1 MHAVQRSRVGG
12 GARYGKRGAMR
23 RKKNNRPRNKKADDQ
38 SDCKTAT
45 QIWRAGTRA
54 VGNGL
59 MFALAAWSVQAQ
71 TDATALSLDVSGKIG
86 KTNDAAHRS
95 YRFAEAQLLAL
106 PAHSITTATTWTPRS
121 TFTGPL
127 LADILKTVG
136 AYGTQVE
143 IRTLDDY
150 TYTVPVSD
158 CDRYGVVVAYSMN
171 GRRLKISDFGPLF
184 LIYPRDAFPDEL
196 AGASGDSKFVWQ
208 IKALIVK

>member
-1 MHAVQRSRVGG
+1 MTKVTARMKRRF
-12 GARYGKRGAMR
+12 GAGASARWAM
-23 RKKNNRPRNKKADDQ
+23 
-38 SDCKTAT
+38 
-45 QIWRAGTRA
+45 
-54 VGNGL
+54 GL
-59 MFALAAWSVQAQ
+59 IFMLAAWSVQAQ
-71 TDATALSLDVSGKIG
+71 TEAAALSLDVSGKIG

-95 YRFAEAQLLAL
+95 YRFTETQLLAL

-136 AYGTQVE
+136 ASGTQVE
-143 IRTLDDY
+143 IHTLDDY
-150 TYTVPVSD
+150 TYTVPISD

>member
-1 MHAVQRSRVGG
+1 MNKMTATVQRGP
-12 GARYGKRGAMR
+12 GAPASARWL
-23 RKKNNRPRNKKADDQ
+23 
-38 SDCKTAT
+38 
-45 QIWRAGTRA
+45 I
-54 VGNGL
+54 GL
-59 MFALAAWSVQAQ
+59 IFALAAWSVHAQ
-71 TDATALSLDVSGKIG
+71 TDSTALSLDLMGKIG
-86 KTNDAAHRS
+86 KTNDAAHRA
-95 YRFAEAQLLAL
+95 YRFDEAQLLAL

-136 AYGTQVE
+136 AYGTQLE
-143 IRTLDDY
+143 IHTLDDY
-150 TYTVPVSD
+150 TYTIPVSD